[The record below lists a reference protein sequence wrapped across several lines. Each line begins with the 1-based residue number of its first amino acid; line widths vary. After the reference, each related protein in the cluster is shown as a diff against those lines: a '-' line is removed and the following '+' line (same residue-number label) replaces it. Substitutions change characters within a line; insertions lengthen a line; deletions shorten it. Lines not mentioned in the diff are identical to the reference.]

1 MNILS
6 KAGILTTIGICLGA
20 GLIYGNDSK
29 QPTDFHTSSY
39 DIFRSGEKIVVYSL
53 AQPPLGGIDPQK
65 TSTSNLKD
73 GFRGYP
79 ILAQAEIL
87 DPNLRSELK
96 STLVKGMNQNAVAA
110 KCFNPRHGLRVSS
123 GLRTVDLVICFECS
137 SLEVHSTKRVSV
149 LSVSNSAEALFDRI
163 LRSNKITPS
172 QS

>member
-1 MNILS
+1 MKILY
-6 KAGILTTIGICLGA
+6 KAGIFATIGICLSA
-20 GLIYGNDSK
+20 GLIYGNDFK
-29 QPTDFHTSSY
+29 QPAEFHTSSY
-39 DIFRSGEKIVVYSL
+39 DIFKSGEKIIVYS
-53 AQPPLGGIDPQK
+53 IDPQQASDSK
-65 TSTSNLKD
+65 PQN
-73 GFRGYP
+73 GFRGYR

-87 DPNLRSELK
+87 DANLRSELK

-172 QS
+172 KS

>member
-1 MNILS
+1 MKILY
-6 KAGILTTIGICLGA
+6 KAGILATIGICLGA

-53 AQPPLGGIDPQK
+53 DPQK
-65 TSTSNLKD
+65 ASTSNLKD

-110 KCFNPRHGLRVSS
+110 KCFNPRHGLRVTS

-149 LSVSNSAEALFDRI
+149 VSVSKSAEPLVDRI
-163 LRSNKITPS
+163 LRSTKITPS
-172 QS
+172 KS